1 MTTLDSY
8 KVEHLFLLVGENPL
22 PNYIAARTLLEDGG
36 TVYLVFTEH
45 TIKQEECLVECLKKG
60 GTNPIQ
66 EQQLEPVDLED
77 RESDSDFIRKTIQ
90 QIIKPLTGKIGLH
103 YTGGTKAMAV
113 HAYRAVQ
120 ENKPD
125 AVFSY
130 LDSRRLEMC
139 IDRKNDQPIR
149 KKIPLELSLEKL
161 FKLHNL
167 PWQEKKPPS
176 LDAKLP
182 DAAADFADFH
192 KYQEN
197 AEAWRA
203 WCENEM
209 KPKMK
214 PGKNWAN
221 ESVLK
226 QQPILDISSLP
237 PEIKNILCKNL
248 DACQEKLELSLT
260 KTKNKGFK
268 KLKHIGEW
276 LDGIWLE
283 DYVLE
288 QVKNV
293 SKKYPI
299 NDIRMSFHIEDQ
311 NSESTEEKFEFD
323 VAFMLGYQLFAISC
337 TTDSTKVLCKSKLFE
352 AYLRARQ
359 LGGDEA
365 RVALVC
371 CYDKPDELKAEL
383 ITTID
388 NRKIQVFGRKDLE
401 QLSEKIAEW
410 IEENNQEANK

>member
-1 MTTLDSY
+1 MTTLDNY

-22 PNYIAARTLLEDGG
+22 PNYIAAKTLLEDGG

-45 TIKQEECLVECLKKG
+45 TITQEECLVECLQEW
-60 GTNPIQ
+60 GTNQIQ
-66 EQQLEPVDLED
+66 EFEPVYLED

-90 QIIKPLTGKIGLH
+90 PIIRPLTGKIGLH

-120 ENKPD
+120 EEKPD
-125 AVFSY
+125 TVFSY

-149 KKIPLELSLEKL
+149 RKISLDISLEKL

-167 PWQEKKPPS
+167 TWREKQPPS
-176 LDAKLP
+176 LEAKLP
-182 DAAADFADFH
+182 DVAADFANFYMD
-192 KYQEN
+192 KQL
-197 AEAWRA
+197 ATSWRE

-214 PGKNWAN
+214 PGKDWAK

-237 PEIKNILCKNL
+237 TEIQKTLADQL
-248 DACQEKLELSLT
+248 DASLEKLEISLL
-260 KTKNKGFK
+260 KIQSKGFT
-268 KLKHIGEW
+268 KLKNIGEW

-288 QVKNV
+288 QVGKV
-293 SKKYPI
+293 SQNYPI
-299 NDIRMSFHIEDQ
+299 NDKRMSFRIEEPGK
-311 NSESTEEKFEFD
+311 NSDKFEFD

-337 TTDSTKVLCKSKLFE
+337 TTASHKDICK
-352 AYLRARQ
+352 
-359 LGGDEA
+359 
-365 RVALVC
+365 
-371 CYDKPDELKAEL
+371 
-383 ITTID
+383 
-388 NRKIQVFGRKDLE
+388 
-401 QLSEKIAEW
+401 
-410 IEENNQEANK
+410 